1 VIHRTGEEA
10 NVSSSGHPAYSGQQ
24 ASSEDS
30 RNKGLGLTMVMV
42 GFASCKI
49 FAVFFVLFIKL

>member
-1 VIHRTGEEA
+1 MTHRAGEEA
-10 NVSSSGHPAYSGQQ
+10 NISSSGHPAYSGQQ

-30 RNKGLGLTMVMV
+30 RNKGLGLKMIMV

-49 FAVFFVLFIKL
+49 IAFFLS